1 MSRTG
6 WCGSAVQR
14 SAIAAVMV
22 VGLAFAAPEG
32 RALGMTDEVEVGT
45 DSMVLVEGMPNTVGA
60 WVVYNYA
67 TAIDCSPPPS
77 CYANSQRVYY
87 LVNCA
92 SGRLAQV
99 QRISLDLNGGVVAQ
113 SEINYGAP
121 WLRPLVNSREVVAWR
136 KICWILLPRTPDLPV
151 WSP

>member
-1 MSRTG
+1 
-6 WCGSAVQR
+6 
-14 SAIAAVMV
+14 MV
-22 VGLAFAAPEG
+22 VALAFPVPEG

-60 WVVYNYA
+60 WVVYNYGTA
-67 TAIDCSPPPS
+67 TDCSPPPS

-87 LVNCA
+87 FVNCA
-92 SGRLAQV
+92 SGRLAQI

-121 WLRPLVNSREVVAWR
+121 WFRPLVNSREAVAWR